1 MQNTSKVQQGQ
12 SFIDKTLELT
22 GSVESLLEMAI
33 LNNVSI
39 TDDVSIGKEILG
51 TQILKNSIVEGL
63 TNELIATKIT
73 SEINQVIPEDLGI
86 GKMAIES
93 TFIVR

>member
-1 MQNTSKVQQGQ
+1 MQNMSKVQQGQ

-39 TDDVSIGKEILG
+39 TDDVSIGKEIIG

>member
-22 GSVESLLEMAI
+22 GSIESLLDMAI

>member
-39 TDDVSIGKEILG
+39 TDDISIGKEILG

-73 SEINQVIPEDLGI
+73 SDINQVIPEDLGI

>member
-22 GSVESLLEMAI
+22 GSVESLLDMAI

>member
-1 MQNTSKVQQGQ
+1 MQNTSRVQQGQ

-22 GSVESLLEMAI
+22 GSVESLLDMAI

>member
-22 GSVESLLEMAI
+22 GSVESLLDMAI

-39 TDDVSIGKEILG
+39 TDDVSIGTEILG
-51 TQILKNSIVEGL
+51 SPIVKQTIVGQIINQ
-63 TNELIATKIT
+63 NIATKLTKTIDL
-73 SEINQVIPEDLGI
+73 SVPQELGI
-86 GKMAIES
+86 GKMKIGS
-93 TFIVR
+93 TFKVK

>member
-39 TDDVSIGKEILG
+39 TDDVSIGKEIIG

>member
-22 GSVESLLEMAI
+22 GSVENLLEMAI
-33 LNNVSI
+33 INNVSI

>member
-1 MQNTSKVQQGQ
+1 M
-12 SFIDKTLELT
+12 
-22 GSVESLLEMAI
+22 I

>member
-73 SEINQVIPEDLGI
+73 SDINQVIPEDLGI